1 MAKWG
6 GGRKKKRNKKIKIK
20 VRGGYKSQNCK
31 FRHSLET
38 AEVSIS
44 HWRIGS
50 ELCDHEYFD
59 HTLQWQ
65 AAGEEF
71 SIFYRVLVFFLHI

>member
-1 MAKWG
+1 MDGSMTKLG
-6 GGRKKKRNKKIKIK
+6 GGEKKKRNKKIKKK

-44 HWRIGS
+44 H
-50 ELCDHEYFD
+50 C
-59 HTLQWQ
+59 
-65 AAGEEF
+65 
-71 SIFYRVLVFFLHI
+71 